1 MANSPT
7 LRRLIELPGVA
18 DLETKALMNTDYAQA
33 EARARFPE
41 IDEVV
46 QGLFGLT
53 TAEADEIP
61 RPADWDNVESQPIA
75 KQVFAFEDAGWDVT
89 DNKRRPLRM
98 LAHYVSPLWLSIRG
112 VAGALPF
119 QAPDDDKPDAW
130 GSSLA
135 SDAARFRKR

>member
-1 MANSPT
+1 MAKSPP

-18 DLETKALMNTDYAQA
+18 DLETKALMNTDYAQPD
-33 EARARFPE
+33 ARARFPE

-46 QGLFGLT
+46 KDLFGLT
-53 TAEADEIP
+53 ADEADATA
-61 RPADWDNVESQPIA
+61 RPADWDDIENQPVA

-98 LAHYVSPLWLSIRG
+98 FAHYAAPLWLAVRG
-112 VAGALPF
+112 VVGALPF
-119 QAPDDDKPDAW
+119 LAPDDDAPDAW
-130 GSSLA
+130 ASSLA

>member
-53 TAEADEIP
+53 TDEADEIP
-61 RPADWDNVESQPIA
+61 RPADWDNVENQPIA

-98 LAHYVSPLWLSIRG
+98 LAHYVSPLWLSIRD
-112 VAGALPF
+112 VAGVLPF